1 MNPKGLRFLASAGIL
16 MTLFLSVWY
25 LMKTYKD
32 GNPKWVFLIMA
43 VGVVVLLSQSLGGW
57 MRKH

>member
-43 VGVVVLLSQSLGGW
+43 MGVVVLLSQSLGGW